1 MQYSKGEYF
10 YKIIAPD
17 LRYVS
22 LLKNDPQ
29 KFVNMSKILVDSTTS
44 SIDSTDSDLTL
55 ILNNKSCKITFVSMD
70 KQLHDFMFEFPS
82 QKTWLIKV
90 RNF

>member
-22 LLKNDPQ
+22 IIKNDPH
-29 KFVNMSKILVDSTTS
+29 KFVNMSKILVDSTDS
-44 SIDSTDSDLTL
+44 SVDSTDSDLTL
-55 ILNNKSCKITFVSMD
+55 ILNNKSYKTTFVSMD
-70 KQLHDFMFEFPS
+70 KQLDDFMIEFPS
-82 QKTWLIKV
+82 QKAWLAKV
-90 RNF
+90 KNF